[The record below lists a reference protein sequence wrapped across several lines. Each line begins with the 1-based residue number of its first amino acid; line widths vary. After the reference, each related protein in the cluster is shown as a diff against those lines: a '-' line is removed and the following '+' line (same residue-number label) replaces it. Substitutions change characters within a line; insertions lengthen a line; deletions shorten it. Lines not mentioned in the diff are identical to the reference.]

1 MASLLSPF
9 LRGGKPRMMVE
20 TVSCSYTWVKEI
32 YPSALSSAEVE
43 LRLEAGTGF
52 LKKEENLA
60 NVY

>member
-1 MASLLSPF
+1 
-9 LRGGKPRMMVE
+9 MMVE